1 MNFIPVKVSILY
13 NMYNGD
19 RAIGEASLEP
29 THRLG
34 YLWGDVENPFLF
46 QLLSIIWI
54 SDWFKLC

>member
-1 MNFIPVKVSILY
+1 MWARKNTNGPVSEFFTKTVYAQVMNFIPVKVSILY

-34 YLWGDVENPFLF
+34 YL
-46 QLLSIIWI
+46 
-54 SDWFKLC
+54 